1 MSTPQRATL
10 EATFPGSGEM
20 ATLMRRFDWGRTPLG
35 PPHEWPLSLR
45 TVVRVMLTSRYA
57 MWMGWGSGSTFLYN
71 DAYGRMTLGSKHP
84 WALGRP
90 SREVWAEIWPQIGPR
105 IDSVLQTGEA
115 TWDEALLLFL
125 ERSGYPEETYHTFSY
140 SPLTDDQGVTQ
151 GHLCV
156 VTEETERVI
165 GERRLALLRDV
176 AAAIARTN
184 TEEELLSEIQAT
196 LAGNDRD
203 LPFSLT
209 YLTER
214 GSSRVY
220 RAAGAS
226 LDATHPPGVNAFD
239 FTDPAAPWPAECA
252 LESGSAITDLDAS
265 FRSLP
270 TGPWDRPPAQALVL
284 PIAQPGQAQPT
295 GFFVAG
301 LNPFRR
307 MDAPYRSFIELLVGQ
322 VEAGIANARA
332 YEAERQRAAA
342 LAELD
347 RAKTIFFSNVS
358 HEFRTPLT
366 LLLGPLE
373 EAMNSDARTL
383 SGPELDTSY
392 RNAVRLLK
400 LVNALLDFA
409 RIEAGRVEANFV
421 PTDLGLFTADIVSVF
436 RSAFERA
443 GLELIVECASMA
455 EPVFVDRDLFEKV
468 LLNLLSNALKFTF
481 DGGVTVRLVEH
492 DDRVELSVHD
502 TGVGVAADELPR
514 LFDRFHR
521 VEGVRARAHEGS
533 GIGLALVQEL
543 VGLHGG
549 SIVAESEPGQGT
561 TFTVTLKRGSAHLPA
576 DRVFAVVPASGPR
589 FARTAFVQ
597 EALQWLPL
605 GDHDAA
611 LPTPLPDD
619 RGVRVLLADDNAD
632 MRQYVSRLLSVY
644 FDVEAVTNGLE
655 ALAALGRTTAD
666 LVITDV
672 MMPELDGFGL
682 LREMKASP
690 AFREIPVILLSA
702 RSGEESRIQGL
713 EAGADD
719 YLTKP
724 FSARELVARV
734 RSQIALTQS
743 RRQVAAERD
752 RLRALLSQL
761 EEQAVALAQARQDAE
776 NASRAKDEFLA
787 MLGHELRNPLAPI
800 VTTLQLLRLRGS
812 ASHEQDIIERQVG
825 HLTRLVDDLLDVSRI
840 TRGKIEL
847 NTRPR
852 EIMEVIER
860 AMEIASPLVNPRR
873 HDVRVEVPWQGLA
886 VNADI
891 DRLAQVI
898 ANLLTNAVKYS
909 DRGSRIWVQ
918 AKRNGDYVEIRVRD
932 EGVGIAPEML
942 TSIFEPFMQ
951 QPQSLDRSRGGL
963 GLGLAIVRN
972 LTQLHDGTVRAES
985 DGPGRGSEF
994 ILQLPHVDL
1003 GLASL
1008 AAVSTPPAG
1017 SRLADRSLR
1026 VLVVDDNHDA
1036 AAAIRLAL
1044 EAIGFIVDVAHDAE
1058 SALDR
1063 ATEFQPAVALLDI
1076 GLPGVD
1082 GYELAVRLRAR
1093 DNGNSLRLVALSGYG
1108 QDGDKTRSVQAGFEE
1123 HLVKPVDLDRLI
1135 AVLQRR

>member
-1 MSTPQRATL
+1 MSPTQRATL

-20 ATLMRRFDWGRTPLG
+20 ATLMRSVDWGRTPLG
-35 PPHEWPLSLR
+35 PPEQWPLSLR

-57 MWMGWGSGSTFLYN
+57 MWMGWGPGLTFLYN
-71 DAYGRMTLGSKHP
+71 DAYGRMTLGAKHP

-105 IDSVLQTGEA
+105 IDSVLQTGQA

-125 ERSGYPEETYHTFSY
+125 ERSGYSEETYHTFSY
-140 SPLTDDQGVTQ
+140 SPLTDDEGRTQ

-184 TEEELLSEIQAT
+184 TEDELLSEIQAT

-203 LPFSLT
+203 LPFWLI
-209 YLTER
+209 YLMER
-214 GSSRVY
+214 GSTRVY

-226 LDATHPPGVNAFD
+226 LDATQPAGVSTFD
-239 FTDPAAPWPAECA
+239 VTDPAAPWPAECA
-252 LESGSAITDLDAS
+252 LELGSALMDLDAS
-265 FRSLP
+265 FDPCRRAR
-270 TGPWDRPPAQALVL
+270 GNAPPAQALVV

-307 MDAPYRSFIELLVGQ
+307 IDAPYRSFIELLVGQ

-332 YEAERQRAAA
+332 YEAERQRATA

-347 RAKTIFFSNVS
+347 RAKTTFFSNVS

-366 LLLGPLE
+366 LLLGPIE
-373 EAMNSDARTL
+373 EALNSPTRALT
-383 SGPELDTSY
+383 GPELDTSY
-392 RNAVRLLK
+392 RNALRLLK

-409 RIEAGRVEANFV
+409 RIEAGRVEAHFV
-421 PTDLGLFTADIVSVF
+421 PTDLGRFTADIVSVF

-443 GLELIVECASMA
+443 GLHLVVESDALS

-481 DGGVTVRLVEH
+481 EGGVTVRLRER
-492 DDRVELSVHD
+492 DRHVELSVHD
-502 TGVGVAADELPR
+502 SGIGVPPEELPR

-521 VEGVRARAHEGS
+521 VEGVRARTHEGS

-543 VGLHGG
+543 VRLHGG
-549 SIVAESEPGQGT
+549 LIVADSAPGQGT
-561 TFTVTLKRGSAHLPA
+561 TFTVTLKPGSAHLPA
-576 DRVFAVVPASGPR
+576 ERVFSESPASGAT

-597 EALQWLPL
+597 EARHWVPL
-605 GDHDAA
+605 EDDAA
-611 LPTPLPDD
+611 LPAPHPDD
-619 RGVRVLLADDNAD
+619 GGVRVLVADDNAD
-632 MRQYVSRLLSVY
+632 MRRYVSRLLSA
-644 FDVEAVTNGLE
+644 FFQVEAVTNGRE
-655 ALAALGRTTAD
+655 ALAALQRTTAD

-682 LREMKASP
+682 LRSMKASD
-690 AFREIPVILLSA
+690 AFREVPVILVSA

-734 RSQIALTQS
+734 RSQIALTQA

-752 RLRALLSQL
+752 RLRGLLSQL
-761 EEQAVALAQARQDAE
+761 EEQAVALTHARQDAE

-800 VTTLQLLRLRGS
+800 VTTLELLRLRGS
-812 ASHEQDIIERQVG
+812 ASSEQDIIERQVG

-847 NTRPR
+847 NTRPH
-852 EIMEVIER
+852 EILEVVER
-860 AMEIASPLVNPRR
+860 AMEIAAPLVDQRR
-873 HDVRVEVPWQGLA
+873 HDVRVDVERQGFG

-898 ANLLTNAVKYS
+898 ANLLTNAVK
-909 DRGSRIWVQ
+909 V
-918 AKRNGDYVEIRVRD
+918 
-932 EGVGIAPEML
+932 L
-942 TSIFEPFMQ
+942 
-951 QPQSLDRSRGGL
+951 
-963 GLGLAIVRN
+963 
-972 LTQLHDGTVRAES
+972 
-985 DGPGRGSEF
+985 
-994 ILQLPHVDL
+994 
-1003 GLASL
+1003 
-1008 AAVSTPPAG
+1008 G
-1017 SRLADRSLR
+1017 SRLAHLGAGEAERRRRGGPGSRRGRWHRAGDADAHLR
-1026 VLVVDDNHDA
+1026 AVHA
-1036 AAAIRLAL
+1036 ATAVSGSVTRGPRVGAGHRAQP
-1044 EAIGFIVDVAHDAE
+1044 
-1058 SALDR
+1058 DR
-1063 ATEFQPAVALLDI
+1063 AARR
-1076 GLPGVD
+1076 D
-1082 GYELAVRLRAR
+1082 GSC
-1093 DNGNSLRLVALSGYG
+1093 G
-1108 QDGDKTRSVQAGFEE
+1108 K
-1123 HLVKPVDLDRLI
+1123 
-1135 AVLQRR
+1135 RRTWPRQ